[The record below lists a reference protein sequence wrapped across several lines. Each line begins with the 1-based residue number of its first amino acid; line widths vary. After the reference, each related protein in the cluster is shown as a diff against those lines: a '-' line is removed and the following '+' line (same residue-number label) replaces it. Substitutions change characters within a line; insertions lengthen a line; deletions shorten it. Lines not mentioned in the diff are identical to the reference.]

1 MTISKPLFKF
11 KLMINYSLT
20 VSVLLTMYAT
30 FFILI
35 FRIFSY
41 KNRDLGLVKKEIRQ
55 KMAEV
60 QPRVGTAEMNRSQSV
75 S

>member
-1 MTISKPLFKF
+1 
-11 KLMINYSLT
+11 
-20 VSVLLTMYAT
+20 MYAT